1 MNSILYSA
9 FSASMCISILQYIL
23 PVIVHTQN
31 TQSFINLL
39 SAVTNST
46 PQDGMWRLIFHLSKF
61 YEYLDIV
68 LVLWSG
74 GSIGLHFGFHH
85 LTTPYLTYARTVY
98 KPDGWQVFAVFNAFH
113 HAIMYGYFAG
123 ATSLGGILP
132 ITGYLQLIV
141 GIMVELAYIQWNE
154 GGILWPNVLSVTLL
168 SSYAVLFTRDLRD
181 RNDKGGR
188 GE

>member
-1 MNSILYSA
+1 
-9 FSASMCISILQYIL
+9 
-23 PVIVHTQN
+23 
-31 TQSFINLL
+31 
-39 SAVTNST
+39 
-46 PQDGMWRLIFHLSKF
+46 MWRLIFYLSNF

-74 GSIGLHFGFHH
+74 GSIGLHFWFHH
-85 LTTPYLTYARTVY
+85 LTTPYLTYARTIC
-98 KPDGWQVFAVFNAFH
+98 KPDGWQVFAIFNAFH
-113 HAIMYGYFAG
+113 HAIIHV
-123 ATSLGGILP
+123 SGGILP

-154 GGILWPNVLSVTLL
+154 GSILWSNVLSVTLL